1 MNYILCH
8 KDIPVL
14 RFSTEDEEIS
24 EVSEVIC
31 REHLPVEIS
40 PDNEKGK
47 TLKSQFPLMVER
59 PLNSCEPPES

>member
-1 MNYILCH
+1 MNYILCN

-24 EVSEVIC
+24 EVSEIIS
-31 REHLPVEIS
+31 REHLPIGIS

-47 TLKSQFPLMVER
+47 TLKSQFR
-59 PLNSCEPPES
+59 S